1 MTMTKIPMTVEGHRR
16 LKEELYNLKHVERPK
31 VIKDIEEA
39 RAHGDLK
46 ENAEYH
52 AAKHNQGFVEGRLR
66 EVEGKLALAQIIDP
80 TELSGDRVVF
90 GATVTVFDSADD
102 AEKIY
107 QIVGDDEADIKE
119 SKISYTSPIARAL
132 LGKEVGDEGII
143 KAPGGDRT
151 IEIVRVVYK

>member
-1 MTMTKIPMTVEGHRR
+1 MTKIPMTVEGHRR